1 MMSRVVE
8 LLREKRYA
16 EVKTAVQEMNAI
28 DIAELFEGIDDL
40 ETTLRLFRLLPK
52 QGAAEAFS
60 YMESNVQQH
69 IIEAI
74 TERELR
80 YILDDMYLDDYVDL
94 VEEMPANVVMRVL
107 KNSSKENRNLINQYL
122 QYPDHSAG
130 SLMTNE
136 YVYLKRTLTV
146 QQAFDVIR
154 TNGVDKET
162 IYTCYVISAERKL
175 EGVVTVREL
184 LLSDPARRIEDI
196 MSTNVIFAHTLDDQE
211 HIARMFSRY
220 DMLSMP
226 FVDREQRLVGIIT
239 IDDAVD
245 VIQSENTEDFE
256 KMAGMAPSEE
266 SYMKS
271 SVFTI
276 SKNRIGWITVLWAT
290 SLITGLL
297 LEHYES
303 AISSLP
309 ILVSFIPTLTG
320 TSGNCGTQ
328 TSTSVIRGMALDE
341 IRIKDF
347 FKVFWK
353 EIRVALLCGSLLA
366 VLNFLRVW
374 FQYHDLGVAL
384 TVSITLIIIITVAKM
399 LGSAL
404 PMVAKLLK
412 FDPAVMAAPLL
423 NTLSDC
429 CSVFVFFT
437 LSFWLLGSR
446 L

>member
-1 MMSRVVE
+1 M
-8 LLREKRYA
+8 
-16 EVKTAVQEMNAI
+16 
-28 DIAELFEGIDDL
+28 
-40 ETTLRLFRLLPK
+40 
-52 QGAAEAFS
+52 
-60 YMESNVQQH
+60 H
-69 IIEAI
+69 
-74 TERELR
+74 
-80 YILDDMYLDDYVDL
+80 
-94 VEEMPANVVMRVL
+94 VL
-107 KNSSKENRNLINQYL
+107 KNSSKENRDLINLYL
-122 QYPDHSAG
+122 QYPDRSAG

-146 QQAFDVIR
+146 KQAFDVIR

-162 IYTCYVISAERKL
+162 IYICYVINAERKL

-184 LLSDPARRIEDI
+184 LLSDPGRHIEDI
-196 MSTNVIFAHTLDDQE
+196 MSTNVIFAYTLDDQE
-211 HIARMFSRY
+211 QIARMFSKY

-226 FVDREQRLVGIIT
+226 VVDREQRLVGIIT
-239 IDDAVD
+239 IDDVVD

-271 SVFTI
+271 SVFAI
-276 SKNRIGWITVLWAT
+276 SKNRIGWITVLWAG

-297 LEHYES
+297 LEHYET

-341 IRIKDF
+341 IRLKDF
-347 FKVFWK
+347 FTVLWK
-353 EIRVALLCGSLLA
+353 EIRVALLCSSLLA
-366 VLNFLRVW
+366 MLNFLRIW
-374 FQYHDLGVAL
+374 FQYHDFGVAL
-384 TVSITLIIIITVAKM
+384 TVSLTLIIIITVAKM
-399 LGSAL
+399 LGSVL

-423 NTLSDC
+423 NTLSDL
-429 CSVFVFFT
+429 CSVFVFFA
-437 LSFWLLGSR
+437 LSFSILGSR

>member
-226 FVDREQRLVGIIT
+226 VVDREQRLVGIIT

-276 SKNRIGWITVLWAT
+276 SKNRIGWITMLWAT

>member
-1 MMSRVVE
+1 MNRVVE
-8 LLREKRYA
+8 LLREKKYT

-60 YMESNVQQH
+60 YMESDVQKH

-107 KNSSKENRNLINQYL
+107 KNSSKENRDLINQYL

-162 IYTCYVISAERKL
+162 IYTCYVINAERKL

-184 LLSDPARRIEDI
+184 LLSDPTRRIEDI
-196 MSTNVIFAHTLDDQE
+196 MSTNVIFSYTLDDQE
-211 HIARMFSRY
+211 HIARMFSKY

-226 FVDREQRLVGIIT
+226 VVDREQRLVGIIT

-266 SYMKS
+266 SYMRS

>member
-1 MMSRVVE
+1 MSRVVE

-60 YMESNVQQH
+60 YMESDVQKH

-107 KNSSKENRNLINQYL
+107 KNSSKENRDLINQYL

-146 QQAFDVIR
+146 RQAFDVIR

-162 IYTCYVISAERKL
+162 IYTCYVINAERKL

-196 MSTNVIFAHTLDDQE
+196 MSTNVIFANTLDDQE
-211 HIARMFSRY
+211 HIARMFSKY

-226 FVDREQRLVGIIT
+226 VVDREQRLVGIIT

-266 SYMKS
+266 SYMRS

-366 VLNFLRVW
+366 VLNFLRIW

>member
-1 MMSRVVE
+1 MMNRVVE
-8 LLREKRYA
+8 LLREKKYT

-60 YMESNVQQH
+60 YMESDVQKH

-107 KNSSKENRNLINQYL
+107 KNSSKENRDLINQYL
-122 QYPDHSAG
+122 QYPDQSAG

-162 IYTCYVISAERKL
+162 IYTCYVINAERKL

-184 LLSDPARRIEDI
+184 LLSDPTRRIEDI
-196 MSTNVIFAHTLDDQE
+196 MSTNVIFSYTLDDQE
-211 HIARMFSRY
+211 HIARMFSKY

-226 FVDREQRLVGIIT
+226 VVDREQRLVGIIT

-266 SYMKS
+266 SYMRS

>member
-1 MMSRVVE
+1 MMNRVVE
-8 LLREKRYA
+8 LLREKKYT

-60 YMESNVQQH
+60 YMESDVQKH

-107 KNSSKENRNLINQYL
+107 KNSSKENRDLINQYL
-122 QYPDHSAG
+122 QYPDQSAG

-162 IYTCYVISAERKL
+162 IYTCYVINAERKL

-184 LLSDPARRIEDI
+184 LLSDPTRRIEDI
-196 MSTNVIFAHTLDDQE
+196 MSTNVIFSYTLDDQE
-211 HIARMFSRY
+211 HIARMISKY

-226 FVDREQRLVGIIT
+226 VVDREQRLVGIIT

-266 SYMKS
+266 SYMRS

>member
-8 LLREKRYA
+8 LLREKKYA

-40 ETTLRLFRLLPK
+40 EITLRLFRLLPK

-60 YMESNVQQH
+60 YMESDVQQH

-74 TERELR
+74 TEKELR

-107 KNSSKENRNLINQYL
+107 KNSSKENRDLINQYL
-122 QYPDHSAG
+122 QYPDRSAG

-136 YVYLKRTLTV
+136 YVYLKRTLTI

-162 IYTCYVISAERKL
+162 IYTCFVINAERKL

-184 LLSDPARRIEDI
+184 LLNDPERRIEDI

-211 HIARMFSRY
+211 HIARMFSKY

-226 FVDREQRLVGIIT
+226 VVDREQRLVGIIT

-256 KMAGMAPSEE
+256 RMAGMAPSEE
-266 SYMKS
+266 SYLKS

-276 SKNRIGWITVLWAT
+276 SKNRIGWITVLWAG

-328 TSTSVIRGMALDE
+328 TSTSVIRGIALDE
-341 IRIKDF
+341 IRLKDF
-347 FKVFWK
+347 FTVLWK
-353 EIRVALLCGSLLA
+353 EIRVALLCSSLLA
-366 VLNFLRVW
+366 MLNFLRIW

-384 TVSITLIIIITVAKM
+384 TVSLTLIIIITVAKM
-399 LGSAL
+399 LGSVL

-423 NTLSDC
+423 NTLSDL
-429 CSVFVFFT
+429 CSVLVFFT
-437 LSFWLLGSR
+437 LSFGLLGNR

>member
-1 MMSRVVE
+1 MNRVVE
-8 LLREKRYA
+8 LLQEKKYS
-16 EVKTAVQEMNAI
+16 EVKSAVQEMNEI
-28 DIAELFEGIDDL
+28 DIAELFLGIDDL

-52 QGAAEAFS
+52 QVAAEAFA
-60 YMESNVQQH
+60 YMETEVQQR

-74 TERELR
+74 TEKELR

-107 KNSSKENRNLINQYL
+107 KNSSKENRDLINQYL
-122 QYPDHSAG
+122 QYPEHSAG

-146 QQAFDVIR
+146 KQAFDVIR
-154 TNGVDKET
+154 ANGVDKET
-162 IYTCYVISAERKL
+162 IYTCYVISPERKL

-184 LLSDPARRIEDI
+184 LLTDPERKIEDI
-196 MSTNVIFAHTLDDQE
+196 MSTNIIFVQTLDDQE
-211 HIARMFSRY
+211 HIARLFSKY

-226 FVDREQRLVGIIT
+226 VVDKEQRLVGIIT

-271 SVFTI
+271 SVLAI
-276 SKNRIGWITVLWAT
+276 SKNRIGWISVLWAC

-297 LEHYES
+297 LEHYEA

-309 ILVSFIPTLTG
+309 LLVSFIPTLTG

-328 TSTSVIRGMALDE
+328 TSTSIIRGMALDE
-341 IRIKDF
+341 IHLKDF
-347 FKVFWK
+347 FRVLWK
-353 EIRVALLCGSLLA
+353 EIRVALLCGSALA

-374 FQYHDLGVAL
+374 FQYHDAVVAL
-384 TVSITLIIIITVAKM
+384 TVSLTLIVIITVAKM
-399 LGSAL
+399 LGSVL

-437 LSFWLLGSR
+437 LSFLLLGNR